1 MRAWLCA
8 LLVILAGPAAAD
20 PSVEVAPPTGA
31 APPPGASPHAAEAA
45 AHADRPPAARTR
57 LSPEQ
62 LAALRAHRRDRAAA
76 PTRVVYG
83 YYPYWVA
90 DLERIRWSALTH
102 LAWFS
107 IELDATGAITNRRGW
122 PDAATVLAAHAAGVR
137 VDLTFTLFS
146 GSGVLALTR
155 DPARRAAAIAAMI
168 RELEA
173 GDADGISVDFE
184 GLIDGTRE
192 HFTTFIAELRAG
204 LDAAGHADAEISIA
218 GPEVNW
224 PGADGIPEFDL
235 PRLLDHATYY
245 FVMGYGYFWSGSS
258 TAGPI
263 GILDVDAAWRA
274 ATGWSMERTLATFG
288 SEVGAAKRGQII
300 HGVPFYG
307 REWLTGSDAPVAAAA
322 GHVGSVTYAAAKAAL
337 AAGRARRWD
346 AATSA
351 PFYAWQVGGQ
361 WHQVWYDD
369 AESLGAKL
377 DMIEAQDLAGVGIWA
392 LNYDA
397 PHPELW
403 DLLEARFRTEP
414 PPPVGS
420 RGAPAPI
427 ASLPFHVEASTADG
441 PGRYFNR
448 YACAPTVPEDGRE
461 WVYALTVCQPGQLT
475 ATVTDGVGVDVDLH
489 LLGALDEAACLAR
502 DDATLTVD
510 VAAGTYYLVV
520 DSFVANQVSQEG
532 AFTLDVGFTPTPGTS
547 CPAPPPPPPIEDEA
561 GGCCSGSPADGAL
574 ALALPALALIVR
586 RRRRR

>member
-57 LSPEQ
+57 LSPDQ

-235 PRLLDHATYY
+235 PRLLD
-245 FVMGYGYFWSGSS
+245 
-258 TAGPI
+258 P
-263 GILDVDAAWRA
+263 R
-274 ATGWSMERTLATFG
+274 
-288 SEVGAAKRGQII
+288 
-300 HGVPFYG
+300 
-307 REWLTGSDAPVAAAA
+307 
-322 GHVGSVTYAAAKAAL
+322 
-337 AAGRARRWD
+337 
-346 AATSA
+346 
-351 PFYAWQVGGQ
+351 
-361 WHQVWYDD
+361 
-369 AESLGAKL
+369 
-377 DMIEAQDLAGVGIWA
+377 
-392 LNYDA
+392 
-397 PHPELW
+397 
-403 DLLEARFRTEP
+403 DLLLRDGLRLLL
-414 PPPVGS
+414 VGLEHRRS
-420 RGAPAPI
+420 DRHPRRRRCVAGCDRLVDGA
-427 ASLPFHVEASTADG
+427 H
-441 PGRYFNR
+441 
-448 YACAPTVPEDGRE
+448 
-461 WVYALTVCQPGQLT
+461 
-475 ATVTDGVGVDVDLH
+475 
-489 LLGALDEAACLAR
+489 AR
-502 DDATLTVD
+502 DLRLGGRRRQARPDHPRRAVLRSR
-510 VAAGTYYLVV
+510 VV
-520 DSFVANQVSQEG
+520 DR
-532 AFTLDVGFTPTPGTS
+532 LRR
-547 CPAPPPPPPIEDEA
+547 A
-561 GGCCSGSPADGAL
+561 G
-574 ALALPALALIVR
+574 R
-586 RRRRR
+586 RRRRPTSARSPTPRPRRRWPRGARGGGTPRPRRRSTPGRSAVSGIRSGTTTPRAWAPSST